1 MTAVQQTG
9 DYLTGWMRWIAR
21 LGSLLMAALFVLFV
35 TGPGAR
41 LYATL
46 SWSSPRGMPLLVILG
61 VTTLSALVAWRWEMI
76 GGLAA
81 VVGAAAVAALVYFG
95 SGGDRFASL
104 LMVALPLLVVGA
116 LFLGCCRRARSSRT
130 A

>member
-1 MTAVQQTG
+1 MTAVQRTG

-35 TGPGAR
+35 AGSGAR

-46 SWSSPRGMPLLVILG
+46 SWSSPRGMPLLVVLG
-61 VTTLSALVAWRWEMI
+61 VTTLSALAAWRWEMT
-76 GGLAA
+76 GGIAA

-95 SGGDRFASL
+95 SGGDRLASL

-116 LFLGCCRRARSSRT
+116 LFLGCCRRTRSSR
-130 A
+130 AA